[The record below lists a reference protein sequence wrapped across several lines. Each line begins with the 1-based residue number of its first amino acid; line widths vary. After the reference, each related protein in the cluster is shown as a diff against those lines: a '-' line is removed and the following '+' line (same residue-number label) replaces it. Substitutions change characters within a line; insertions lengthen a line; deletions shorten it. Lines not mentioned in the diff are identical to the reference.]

1 MKKQPKTIDLDTG
14 KIVPE
19 APDASPALVAKI
31 ESINVLHRQAQATAD
46 AARQKTEEAAHL
58 AILVGLRLRALRPQ
72 IPHGGW
78 EKLFAPEPNKKA
90 LSNRN
95 HGSDLHK
102 SHASHES
109 YFEFSAR
116 TALKYIAAAEG
127 VLENRLTRKKALAL
141 EGLAAKETLDEPA
154 KKLLNEASRGE
165 TLRQLYLDLGIIR
178 PTQQETIDRNR
189 NTKGGPTKE
198 QQRAKHTPEEAEAL
212 ANSDA
217 VEATARLLLAI
228 DGYQTLG
235 HALRLS
241 RASLGKLRAA
251 VSAFSDHL
259 ATIRA

>member
-1 MKKQPKTIDLDTG
+1 MNKAPRTRHKAQGPTLDAETG
-14 KIVPE
+14 LPVTDGP
-19 APDASPALVAKI
+19 PAGVTAKI
-31 ESINVLHRQAQATAD
+31 ESINILHRQASAVAME
-46 AARQKTEEAAHL
+46 ARAKTEEAAHL

-78 EKLFAPEPNKKA
+78 EKLFSSAGRR
-90 LSNRN
+90 LSN
-95 HGSDLHK
+95 K
-102 SHASHES
+102 EP
-109 YFEFSAR
+109 SANVAHVPHFDFDNK
-116 TALKYIAAAEG
+116 TAHRYIAAAEG

-198 QQRAKHTPEEAEAL
+198 QQRAKLTPEEVEAL